1 MFWRLGFWKKDK
13 EAHMNINND
22 NNKEVNNKKNISDNK
37 EMNQPEFKEI
47 NSDNAYINKDVY
59 QAEVKNNTSAD
70 EVKSNVLVG
79 EINGSALF
87 GDIKSNASGADV
99 PKPYFA
105 NRELSWLKFNERVI
119 DEAADL
125 KVPLCERLTFVSI
138 FNSNLDEFYMVR
150 VGSLYDQMLLAKGN
164 KHDKNAGFDNK
175 TLMTAREQLDAVFS
189 ETRELLHKKD
199 KIYQQLMY
207 RFEEQGV
214 KLISFNDVEYSDAV
228 YLEEYF
234 NNSILPILS
243 PQVISKKNPFPFL
256 KNKEIYAVA
265 LLGSK
270 NNDKIGVVPCSN
282 GVFDRLIPIP

>member
-13 EAHMNINND
+13 EAHMTINND

-164 KHDKNAGFDNK
+164 KHDKNAGFD
-175 TLMTAREQLDAVFS
+175 
-189 ETRELLHKKD
+189 KK
-199 KIYQQLMY
+199 
-207 RFEEQGV
+207 
-214 KLISFNDVEYSDAV
+214 
-228 YLEEYF
+228 
-234 NNSILPILS
+234 
-243 PQVISKKNPFPFL
+243 KK
-256 KNKEIYAVA
+256 
-265 LLGSK
+265 
-270 NNDKIGVVPCSN
+270 
-282 GVFDRLIPIP
+282 

>member
-13 EAHMNINND
+13 EAHMTINND

-47 NSDNAYINKDVY
+47 NSDNAHISKDVY

-234 NNSILPILS
+234 NNAILPI
-243 PQVISKKNPFPFL
+243 
-256 KNKEIYAVA
+256 
-265 LLGSK
+265 
-270 NNDKIGVVPCSN
+270 
-282 GVFDRLIPIP
+282 

>member
-13 EAHMNINND
+13 EAHMTINND

-138 FNSNLDEFYMVR
+138 FNSCL
-150 VGSLYDQMLLAKGN
+150 LY
-164 KHDKNAGFDNK
+164 
-175 TLMTAREQLDAVFS
+175 T
-189 ETRELLHKKD
+189 
-199 KIYQQLMY
+199 
-207 RFEEQGV
+207 
-214 KLISFNDVEYSDAV
+214 
-228 YLEEYF
+228 
-234 NNSILPILS
+234 S
-243 PQVISKKNPFPFL
+243 PSPR
-256 KNKEIYAVA
+256 
-265 LLGSK
+265 
-270 NNDKIGVVPCSN
+270 DCS
-282 GVFDRLIPIP
+282 

>member
-1 MFWRLGFWKKDK
+1 LT
-13 EAHMNINND
+13 
-22 NNKEVNNKKNISDNK
+22 
-37 EMNQPEFKEI
+37 P
-47 NSDNAYINKDVY
+47 
-59 QAEVKNNTSAD
+59 
-70 EVKSNVLVG
+70 
-79 EINGSALF
+79 
-87 GDIKSNASGADV
+87 
-99 PKPYFA
+99 
-105 NRELSWLKFNERVI
+105 
-119 DEAADL
+119 ADL

-234 NNSILPILS
+234 NNSILPTDGIGISLSNTPLLHGTTPILS
-243 PQVISKKNPFPFL
+243 LFFEPRSATAYISLFDYRDTMEQLIKERRKLCPVKLEYSRVLDDKVISALCKELTCFL
-256 KNKEIYAVA
+256 SHPV
-265 LLGSK
+265 S
-270 NNDKIGVVPCSN
+270 
-282 GVFDRLIPIP
+282 LI